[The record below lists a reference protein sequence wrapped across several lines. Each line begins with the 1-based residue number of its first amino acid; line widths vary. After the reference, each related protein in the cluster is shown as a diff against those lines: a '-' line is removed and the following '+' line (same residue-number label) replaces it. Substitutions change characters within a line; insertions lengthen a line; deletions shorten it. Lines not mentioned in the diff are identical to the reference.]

1 MNSSR
6 ESFESFASF
15 DTAAYASFDTGRSSD
30 ETSETVVMLPI
41 KKFKASQ
48 DDDHYENAPLLDETG
63 AMEGKD
69 GNDTKVDSLLYLRWS
84 GRRHCNMFRW
94 QTSKNHSTHD
104 RLRPYSYCCC
114 FRTKKFFIITCLVLF
129 ILPLVS
135 FVLFSLV
142 YFSPVHLPAK
152 SLEVPNYATSTVRLL
167 TLNIFMRPP
176 GVKNNANDYKEQRLD
191 YIIEHILPS
200 YDIITFQEAFAF
212 ANRRVDKLLVKAY
225 DQGFYHHVA
234 SPRHYPWELA
244 GDGGLLILSRFP
256 IVQANRIEFSRGVHA
271 DWLSYKG
278 ALHALVQLNNNSLL
292 HVYTTHTQASYDNAG
307 SFNLDDTKVRLSQ
320 FARVHQFI
328 AETAKDDD
336 YPILLMGDLN
346 VDAAVH
352 NQSIPINVRPHE
364 SSLAYKM
371 MMDVLRGKG
380 IDLAELTN
388 GTDSS
393 ILYSHPW
400 RLDTLNDAVYKTF
413 GYHPVT
419 FGDYKTLDNGIFI
432 PAETSLT
439 SHNQL
444 LTVQSIDRLLWADR
458 KEKHSMKLTN
468 ITVEPFFVENKTF
481 SFTQISDHYGL
492 SAQLQLL

>member
-1 MNSSR
+1 
-6 ESFESFASF
+6 
-15 DTAAYASFDTGRSSD
+15 
-30 ETSETVVMLPI
+30 
-41 KKFKASQ
+41 
-48 DDDHYENAPLLDETG
+48 
-63 AMEGKD
+63 
-69 GNDTKVDSLLYLRWS
+69 
-84 GRRHCNMFRW
+84 
-94 QTSKNHSTHD
+94 
-104 RLRPYSYCCC
+104 
-114 FRTKKFFIITCLVLF
+114 
-129 ILPLVS
+129 
-135 FVLFSLV
+135 
-142 YFSPVHLPAK
+142 
-152 SLEVPNYATSTVRLL
+152 
-167 TLNIFMRPP
+167 MRPP
-176 GVKNNANDYKEQRLD
+176 GVKNNANDYKEQRLG
-191 YIIEHILPS
+191 YIIKHILPS

-256 IVQANRIEFSRGVHA
+256 IVQANIIEFPRGMHA

-278 ALHALVQLNNNSLL
+278 ALHALIQLNNNSLL

-364 SSLAYKM
+364 SSFAYKM

-388 GTDSS
+388 STDSS

-419 FGDYKTLDNGIFI
+419 FGDYKMLDNGTFI

-444 LTVQSIDRLLWADR
+444 LTVQSIDRLLWAD
-458 KEKHSMKLTN
+458 H
-468 ITVEPFFVENKTF
+468 
-481 SFTQISDHYGL
+481 HYGL